1 MIEFKPHFSNIR
13 MVDNGKGI
21 GSFCKDEDIYQ
32 FEPYDYHLSSEHMRA
47 AARKLDEL
55 NGIPVDNS
63 GYDLKA

>member
-1 MIEFKPHFSNIR
+1 